1 MAFRVRLVILGFWV
15 GVMALFS
22 FVVAP
27 AAFTTLPTQ
36 QLAGGIVSRVLAGV
50 EIIGLTA
57 GIVLISISILFPI
70 RRKRVRFF
78 ERELL
83 VLMTVSMAISR
94 FVVSTRMHD
103 LRARFGERLALL
115 SSDEH
120 ARGTFDFLHH
130 VSVGL
135 MGFTLCSAIALAAVL
150 IWSRPDTV
158 IASLEARNDA

>member
-1 MAFRVRLVILGFWV
+1 MAMGVRLVILGFWV

-36 QLAGGIVSRVLAGV
+36 QLAGTIVSRVLAGV
-50 EIIGLTA
+50 EIIGLAA
-57 GIVLISISILFPI
+57 GIVLVSISILLPL
-70 RRKRVRFF
+70 RRKNVRLVEFG
-78 ERELL
+78 LL

-94 FVVSTRMHD
+94 FVVSARLHD
-103 LRARFGERLALL
+103 LRAQFGERLALL
-115 SSDEH
+115 SSDEPV
-120 ARGTFDFLHH
+120 RRTFDLLHH

-158 IASLEARNDA
+158 IASPEARNDA

>member
-57 GIVLISISILFPI
+57 GIVLISISILLPI

-115 SSDEH
+115 SS
-120 ARGTFDFLHH
+120 
-130 VSVGL
+130 
-135 MGFTLCSAIALAAVL
+135 
-150 IWSRPDTV
+150 
-158 IASLEARNDA
+158 